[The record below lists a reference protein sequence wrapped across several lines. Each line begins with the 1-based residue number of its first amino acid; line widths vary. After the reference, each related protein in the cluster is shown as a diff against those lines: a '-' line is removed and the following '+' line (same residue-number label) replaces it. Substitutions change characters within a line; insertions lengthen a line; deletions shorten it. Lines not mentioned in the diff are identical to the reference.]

1 MKKSIFLVVV
11 WIGSSLAINAQSIAD
26 AVKLIQYGKA
36 KSAKVILQK
45 MVASNPADADANYWL
60 GQAHIVDD
68 EVNEAKTVYQKAL
81 QAGANNAYMWI
92 GSAHVDLLLGGDINA
107 AKQKFEQAITASTE
121 TKGKNKGKVNA
132 GVLNAIGRANC
143 IGRLVSDGSSK
154 YGDAMY
160 AIDKLKQAAE
170 NELTSPD
177 YLINMGIC
185 YRKMGGE
192 FGGQAQTAYMEAL
205 QRAPNNPQASHLIG
219 KIYLSQTNSGSSN
232 AKALMEQY
240 FNAAIAADA
249 SYPPVYLDFYN
260 YYSQRDVNVAK
271 TNIEKYLQYADKD
284 CKNDFFFADY
294 LFRAGKND
302 ESIAKTRELENTE
315 CKQRVNILYAY
326 NYDRKGDSLAAKSN
340 IETFFATATPDKI
353 EPTDYDIAIKVLSR
367 FTGSEAATVGY
378 IEKAMALDTSKVGKI
393 AYASQAADLWG
404 RAKNIP
410 EQIKWLQKVS
420 EIRGTTS
427 ESDYFKMTNAAFT
440 AKDYNLTITLAKAY
454 LTAFPDRSQPASFL
468 RRSAIA
474 LDPDTTKGTAIE
486 HLEFLNSVLEKD
498 IEKNKKSIFNNFYYM
513 FLHYGGK
520 VKNYPKALEALDKM
534 AVLYPTAGS
543 EENNYII
550 AQKTM
555 IQNVMNKKGNQPP
568 APPAPPA
575 TPNPPKTGKG
585 TAAPATSATPPAKP
599 STTKAPPK
607 KK

>member
-1 MKKSIFLVVV
+1 MKKSIFLVVA
-11 WIGSSLAINAQSIAD
+11 WLGGSLILNAQSIAD

-36 KSAKVILQK
+36 KSAKAILQK
-45 MVASNPADADANYWL
+45 IVASNAADVEANYWL
-60 GQAHIVDD
+60 GQACIVDD

-81 QAGANNAYMWI
+81 QAGANNAYIWI

-121 TKGKNKGKVNA
+121 TKGKNKGKVIP

-143 IGRLVSDGSSK
+143 IGRMASDGSSK
-154 YGDAMY
+154 YGDPLF

-170 NELTSPD
+170 TDLTTPD
-177 YLINMGIC
+177 YLIIMGIC

-205 QRAPNNPQASHLIG
+205 QRSPNNAQANHLIG

-249 SYPPVYLDFYN
+249 NYPPVYLDYYN
-260 YYSQRDVNVAK
+260 YYSQRDVNMAK
-271 TNIEKYLQYADKD
+271 LNIEKFLQYADKD

-302 ESIAKTRELENTE
+302 ESIAKTKELENTE

-326 NYDRKGDSLAAKSN
+326 NYDRKGDSLTAKNN

-367 FTGSEAATVGY
+367 FAGSESVTVGY
-378 IEKAMALDTSKVGKI
+378 IEKAIALDTSKQGKM

-404 RAKNIP
+404 KAKNTA
-410 EQIKWLQKVS
+410 EQIKWLQKVA
-420 EIRGTTS
+420 EFRGTTS
-427 ESDYFKMTNAAFT
+427 EADYYKMTNAAFT
-440 AKDYNLTITLAKAY
+440 AKDYTLTLNLAKAY
-454 LTAFPDRSQPASFL
+454 ITAFPDKPQPVSFL

-474 LDPDTTKGTAIE
+474 LDPDSTKGTAIDN
-486 HLEFLNSVLEKD
+486 LNFLNSFLEKD
-498 IEKNKKSIFNNFYYM
+498 IEKNRKSIFSNLYYQL
-513 FLHYGGK
+513 LHFGDK
-520 VKNYPKALEALDKM
+520 TKNYPKAMEVLDKM
-534 AVLYPTAGS
+534 QVLYPTAGT
-543 EENNYII
+543 EENTFITN
-550 AQKTM
+550 QKTM
-555 IQNVMNKKGNQPP
+555 IQNVMNKQSKSGNQPT
-568 APPAPPA
+568 PPAAPS
-575 TPNPPKTGKG
+575 TPTPPKTGKG
-585 TAAPATSATPPAKP
+585 TATPTGASGTTPAKQ
-599 STTKAPPK
+599 TPK